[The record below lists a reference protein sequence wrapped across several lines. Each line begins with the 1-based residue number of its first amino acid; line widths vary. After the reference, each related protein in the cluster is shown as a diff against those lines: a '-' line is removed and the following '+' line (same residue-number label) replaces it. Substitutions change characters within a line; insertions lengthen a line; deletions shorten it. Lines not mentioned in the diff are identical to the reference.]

1 MISEI
6 LIALIVAFVLFEIIE
21 HVVFPLIWL
30 ILRRKRGSISGEEG
44 MVGKEVQVREWNRTE
59 GQVSVN
65 AELWRAV
72 SDVPLLKGDK
82 AVIHNVEGLTLRV
95 EPFKD

>member
-1 MISEI
+1 MTKNI
-6 LIALIVAFVLFEIIE
+6 LIALIVGFVLFEIIE
-21 HVVFPLIWL
+21 HVVFPLVWL
-30 ILRRKRGSISGEEG
+30 ILGRERRSISGAEG
-44 MVGKEVQVREWNRTE
+44 MLGKVVEVRQWNKTE
-59 GQVSVN
+59 GRVVVN

-72 SDVPLLKGDK
+72 SDVPLSKGDK

>member
-1 MISEI
+1 MITQI
-6 LIALIVAFVLFEIIE
+6 LIALIVAVILFEIIE
-21 HVVFPLIWL
+21 HLVFPLVWL
-30 ILRRKRGSISGEEG
+30 ILRRKTRSVSGAEG
-44 MVGKEVQVREWNRTE
+44 MVGKVVEVKQWNKTE
-59 GQVSVN
+59 GRVLVN

-72 SDVPLLKGDK
+72 SDAPLLKGDK

>member
-1 MISEI
+1 MISQI
-6 LIALIVAFVLFEIIE
+6 LIALVVAFVLFEIIE

-30 ILRRKRGSISGEEG
+30 ILRRKKGFISGAEG
-44 MVGKEVQVREWNRTE
+44 MVGKVVQVRQWNKTE

-65 AELWRAV
+65 AELWKAV
-72 SDVPLLKGDK
+72 SDVPLSKGDK
-82 AVIHNVEGLTLRV
+82 AVIHSVEGLTLRV

>member
-1 MISEI
+1 MISQI

-30 ILRRKRGSISGEEG
+30 ILRRKKGSISGAEG
-44 MVGKEVQVREWNRTE
+44 MVGKVVQVRQWNKTE
-59 GQVSVN
+59 GQVFVN

-72 SDVPLLKGDK
+72 SDVPLSKGDK
-82 AVIHNVEGLTLRV
+82 AVIHNVEGLTLKV

>member
-6 LIALIVAFVLFEIIE
+6 MIALIIAFVIFEIIE
-21 HVVFPLIWL
+21 HVVFPLFWL
-30 ILRRKRGSISGEEG
+30 ILRKKRGFISGAEG
-44 MVGKEVQVREWNRTE
+44 MVGKVVQVRQWNKTE

-65 AELWRAV
+65 AELWRAI
-72 SDVPLLKGDK
+72 SDVPLSKGDK

>member
-1 MISEI
+1 MTKNI
-6 LIALIVAFVLFEIIE
+6 LIALIVGFVLFEIIE
-21 HVVFPLIWL
+21 HVVFPLVWL
-30 ILRRKRGSISGEEG
+30 IFGRKRRSICGAEG
-44 MVGKEVQVREWNRTE
+44 MLGKVVEVRQWNKTE
-59 GQVSVN
+59 GQVVVN

-72 SDVPLLKGDK
+72 SDVPLSKGDK

>member
-1 MISEI
+1 MTKNI
-6 LIALIVAFVLFEIIE
+6 LIALIVGFVLFEIIE
-21 HVVFPLIWL
+21 HVVFPLVWL
-30 ILRRKRGSISGEEG
+30 ILGRERRSISGAEG
-44 MVGKEVQVREWNRTE
+44 MLGKVVEVRQWNKTE

-65 AELWRAV
+65 AELWRAI
-72 SDVPLLKGDK
+72 SDVPLSKGDK

>member
-1 MISEI
+1 MTTNI
-6 LIALIVAFVLFEIIE
+6 LIALIVGFVLFEIIE
-21 HVVFPLIWL
+21 HVVFPLVWL
-30 ILRRKRGSISGEEG
+30 ILGRKKRSISGAEG
-44 MVGKEVQVREWNRTE
+44 MLGKVVEVRQWNKTE
-59 GQVSVN
+59 GQVVFN

-72 SDVPLLKGDK
+72 SDVPLSKGAK